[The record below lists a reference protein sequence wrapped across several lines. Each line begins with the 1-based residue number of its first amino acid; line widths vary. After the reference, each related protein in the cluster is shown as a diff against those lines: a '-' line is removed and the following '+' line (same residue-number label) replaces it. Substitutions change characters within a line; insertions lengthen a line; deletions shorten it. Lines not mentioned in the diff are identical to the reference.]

1 MFDKKFTK
9 ASKKQRKKAKKT
21 FGVFK
26 TKNYYNEFVKVSK
39 GVSVAVFGNFHKIKM
54 NRRSMIQMVANKF
67 STGRRRRRNLFLS
80 PFQTGNKKEGQTD
93 KLLVASMHEYSEM
106 DTKNRTVCF

>member
-9 ASKKQRKKAKKT
+9 ARKKTEEESQENFWRFQYEKLLH
-21 FGVFK
+21 
-26 TKNYYNEFVKVSK
+26 EFAKVSK

-106 DTKNRTVCF
+106 DMKNRTVRF